1 MNDASSPRTAS
12 HKPSPV
18 RSAKAPVAGVIAGV
32 ALAGGLALWTLQRIG
47 EAKTIQSNVEAR
59 RSADS
64 ERAATL
70 LREPAKV
77 SVVRGAP
84 DTWQPRVELD
94 GTLQAQREA
103 SLGFKVGGRLARVNV
118 KVGDRVKAGSAL
130 AHLDGAEAAA
140 QANAA
145 EAQVRAA
152 EASLALAQDSERRTL
167 PLVQTG
173 SFAEATG
180 VQATQQRQ
188 LAGAQLDAARA
199 QHALARSGVGNHALS
214 APFGGTI
221 TQAPTGIGG
230 VVAPGQALF
239 GLVDTS
245 TLKLTTTVSE
255 DDADLLVQGAEC
267 RISTEQGE
275 LAGRI
280 TAILATLD
288 PTTRRVPVVA
298 EFTNSHAPA
307 AKAPLRAGAF
317 VRAWVAADEVIP
329 VLRVPHGVLR
339 PGSQDEVL
347 AVNAS
352 SSRLE
357 LRRIVFAVA
366 PDGQLLVRR
375 GITVV
380 DELVLDPMPEAKT
393 GDLVKAEPALAKSA
407 DGTPKLATSD
417 GLPAPTESGPAGVPE
432 AVKAGAP

>member
-1 MNDASSPRTAS
+1 
-12 HKPSPV
+12 
-18 RSAKAPVAGVIAGV
+18 VIVGA
-32 ALAGGLALWTLQRIG
+32 ALAGSLALWTIQRIV
-47 EAKTIQSNVEAR
+47 EALTVQSNVEAR
-59 RSADS
+59 RSEDS
-64 ERAATL
+64 ERAAML
-70 LREPAKV
+70 LREPAQV
-77 SVVRGAP
+77 GVVRGVP
-84 DTWQPRVELD
+84 DAWQPRVELD

-118 KVGDRVKAGSAL
+118 KVGDRVRSGSVL

-167 PLVQTG
+167 SLVQTG

-188 LAGAQLDAARA
+188 LAGAQVDAARA

-214 APFGGTI
+214 APFDGTI

-255 DDADLLVQGAEC
+255 DDANLLMQGAEC

-298 EFTNSHAPA
+298 EFTRQRKPRSE
-307 AKAPLRAGAF
+307 RA
-317 VRAWVAADEVIP
+317 
-329 VLRVPHGVLR
+329 LSCVPG
-339 PGSQDEVL
+339 
-347 AVNAS
+347 
-352 SSRLE
+352 
-357 LRRIVFAVA
+357 
-366 PDGQLLVRR
+366 
-375 GITVV
+375 
-380 DELVLDPMPEAKT
+380 
-393 GDLVKAEPALAKSA
+393 
-407 DGTPKLATSD
+407 
-417 GLPAPTESGPAGVPE
+417 
-432 AVKAGAP
+432 

>member
-1 MNDASSPRTAS
+1 
-12 HKPSPV
+12 
-18 RSAKAPVAGVIAGV
+18 VIVGV

-47 EAKTIQSNVEAR
+47 EAKTVQSNVEAR
-59 RSADS
+59 RSEDS
-64 ERAATL
+64 ERAAML

-77 SVVRGAP
+77 SVVRGVP
-84 DTWQPRVELD
+84 DAWQPRVELD

-118 KVGDRVKAGSAL
+118 KVGDRVKAGSVL
-130 AHLDGAEAAA
+130 AQLDGAEAA
-140 QANAA
+140 
-145 EAQVRAA
+145 
-152 EASLALAQDSERRTL
+152 ALAQDSERRTL

-245 TLKLTTTVSE
+245 TLKLATTVSE
-255 DDADLLVQGAEC
+255 DDANLLVQGAEC

-275 LAGRI
+275 LTGRI

-298 EFTNSHAPA
+298 EFTNGHAPT
-307 AKAPLRAGAF
+307 AKAPLRSGAF

-357 LRRIVFAVA
+357 LRRLVFAVA

-375 GITVV
+375 GITAV

-393 GDLVKAEPALAKSA
+393 GDLVKAEPALTKSA
-407 DGTPKLATSD
+407 DGIPKLARTSD
-417 GLPAPTESGPAGVPE
+417 GPAPTEKSGPTGAPQ
-432 AVKAGAP
+432 AVKAVAP